1 MEFVRCSLIYNMYIM
16 STTILLNLINIYEL
30 PAIYF
35 LVLYYIFIPIIVIFN
50 YNNNIIYNIAKINNW
65 IFLLKIL
72 NPYKNVVYF
81 PKVI

>member
-16 STTILLNLINIYEL
+16 STTLLLNLIDIYEL

-72 NPYKNVVYF
+72 NPYKNIVYF

>member
-1 MEFVRCSLIYNMYIM
+1 MEIVRCSLVYNMYIM
-16 STTILLNLINIYEL
+16 CTTILLNLINIYEL

-50 YNNNIIYNIAKINNW
+50 YNNNIIYNMAKINNW

>member
-1 MEFVRCSLIYNMYIM
+1 M

>member
-1 MEFVRCSLIYNMYIM
+1 MEFVRCSLIYNMYITG
-16 STTILLNLINIYEL
+16 TTLLLNLINIYEL

-72 NPYKNVVYF
+72 NPYKNIVYF

>member
-1 MEFVRCSLIYNMYIM
+1 MYIM
-16 STTILLNLINIYEL
+16 STTLLLNLIDIYEL

-72 NPYKNVVYF
+72 NPYKNIVYF

>member
-16 STTILLNLINIYEL
+16 GTTLLLNLIDIYEL
-30 PAIYF
+30 PVIYF

-72 NPYKNVVYF
+72 NPYKNIVYF

>member
-16 STTILLNLINIYEL
+16 CTTLLLNLINIYEL

-72 NPYKNVVYF
+72 NPYKNIVYF